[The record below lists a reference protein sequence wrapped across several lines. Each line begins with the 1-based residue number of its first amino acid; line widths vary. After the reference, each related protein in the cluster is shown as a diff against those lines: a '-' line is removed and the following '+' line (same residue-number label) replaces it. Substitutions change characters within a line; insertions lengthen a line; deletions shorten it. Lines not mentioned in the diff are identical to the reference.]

1 MLHPYQLDAL
11 HNTNCRVI
19 RRWTD
24 KVKLC
29 NKINTDTGT
38 KKIRK
43 KKIRDFLT
51 KKDFE
56 SGAFLWVGRVRAN
69 KHILFYGLIFN
80 ISICFSEITG
90 PIETKPG
97 RVRVLMSHA
106 TFNNISA
113 ISWRS
118 VLLVEETGVH
128 GKIHRPVASHRN
140 NLVRIFIGWSNTKF
154 MLFVPIRN

>member
-1 MLHPYQLDAL
+1 MFELVYLHHMRKTSIKFENYYFRYFCLIIFFVAHLIRSIIQAIAIHLHPFSLL
-11 HNTNCRVI
+11 SPV
-19 RRWTD
+19 
-24 KVKLC
+24 
-29 NKINTDTGT
+29 
-38 KKIRK
+38 
-43 KKIRDFLT
+43 
-51 KKDFE
+51 
-56 SGAFLWVGRVRAN
+56 
-69 KHILFYGLIFN
+69 IFN

-90 PIETKPG
+90 PIETKSG
-97 RVRVLMSHA
+97 RLRVMLSHA

-128 GKIHRPVASHRN
+128 GKIHRPVASHRH